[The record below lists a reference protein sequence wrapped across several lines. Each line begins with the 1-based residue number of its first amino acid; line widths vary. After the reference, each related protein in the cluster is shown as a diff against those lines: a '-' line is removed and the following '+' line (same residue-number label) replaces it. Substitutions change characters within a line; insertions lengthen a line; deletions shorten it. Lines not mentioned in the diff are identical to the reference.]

1 VKQYLKFY
9 GCSATFSN
17 ALSPTQAATV
27 TKAFEIVQSE
37 KGRELRWLLMKR
49 VVQMRDALE
58 AAGLSV
64 IGNPSAIVPVL
75 VGDEALARMVSR
87 RLPELMVIANLVE
100 YPAVAKGN
108 ARFRLQMMPSHSAE
122 NIGDL
127 VSRLRSAVDSTQEEY
142 QRYVVSVGKK
152 PEPALSDAA

>member
-1 VKQYLKFY
+1 
-9 GCSATFSN
+9 
-17 ALSPTQAATV
+17 
-27 TKAFEIVQSE
+27 
-37 KGRELRWLLMKR
+37 
-49 VVQMRDALE
+49 MRDALE
-58 AAGLSV
+58 AAELSV

-127 VSRLRSAVDSTQEEY
+127 VSRLRSAVDTTREEY
-142 QRYVVSVGKK
+142 ERYRASVAKK
-152 PEPALSDAA
+152 PEPALSNAA